1 MKKRITSIVMFVM
14 VFMANNLS
22 AQISNYFSSENDLI
36 GFKGAQSDLSI
47 ENGKLKMQIT
57 GGWWGVAS
65 YEPEEGANWDFDKY
79 KFVAVRVGKQYL

>member
-22 AQISNYFSSENDLI
+22 AQISNNFSSENDLI

-47 ENGKLKMQIT
+47 ENGKL
-57 GGWWGVAS
+57 
-65 YEPEEGANWDFDKY
+65 
-79 KFVAVRVGKQYL
+79 